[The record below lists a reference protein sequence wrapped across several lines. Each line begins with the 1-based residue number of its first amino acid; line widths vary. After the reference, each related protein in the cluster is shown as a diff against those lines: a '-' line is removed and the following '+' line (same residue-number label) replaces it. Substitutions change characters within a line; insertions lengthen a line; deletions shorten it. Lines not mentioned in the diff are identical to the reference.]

1 MRGDG
6 VKRGTVLKQCLLLLL
21 SLWLLLLLL
30 LLSAAGDAD
39 RIRRGVAQAGR
50 RIPCSMA
57 RRVVERLDCGARRGG
72 TTGAE

>member
-21 SLWLLLLLL
+21 SLWPLLLLL

-57 RRVVERLDCGARRGG
+57 RRVVERQDCGARRGG